1 MGTSGNIGLWAGL
14 VPRLADRY
22 RVIAFDNRG
31 LGGSERGTGPISV
44 ASMAE
49 DTAALLEAL
58 DVPKAHIVGWSL
70 GSAVAQELALA
81 HPERLASAVM
91 YATWG
96 RCNGFQRS
104 VLTALRL
111 PYAVR
116 DMDSALA
123 AAGLAFSPQLLD
135 HPDLPQMIETMLP
148 AFPQNEEQMQVTVE
162 QWDADLV
169 HDTLDRL
176 GGDHRADAGG
186 GRRAGPADAA
196 RPGQGGR
203 RRHPRGP
210 LRAGD
215 RAGVEPR
222 PAHRAARRP
231 ASASSPTS
239 CTTTSW
245 SAGQPRWARR
255 RRGPCWREGLFH
267 RPPPPPRGRLKADQP
282 AGRVGAP
289 EEIRALCS
297 GSPLGHRGESPQR
310 WARGSASRC

>member
-1 MGTSGNIGLWAGL
+1 MI
-14 VPRLADRY
+14 PRLADRY

-104 VLTALRL
+104 ILSALRL
-111 PYAVR
+111 PYVVR
-116 DMDSALA
+116 DMDAALA
-123 AAGLAFSPQLLD
+123 TSGLAFSPQLLD
-135 HPDLPQMIETMLP
+135 HPDLPQMIEAMLP

-169 HDTLDRL
+169 HDTFDRL
-176 GGDHRADAGG
+176 GAITVPTLVVVGEQDLLTPPDQAKAVADAIPGARYELMTGPGSSHCLHIERPDDLLKIVGG
-186 GRRAGPADAA
+186 F
-196 RPGQGGR
+196 
-203 RRHPRGP
+203 
-210 LRAGD
+210 L
-215 RAGVEPR
+215 
-222 PAHRAARRP
+222 
-231 ASASSPTS
+231 
-239 CTTTSW
+239 
-245 SAGQPRWARR
+245 
-255 RRGPCWREGLFH
+255 
-267 RPPPPPRGRLKADQP
+267 
-282 AGRVGAP
+282 
-289 EEIRALCS
+289 EEHSMR
-297 GSPLGHRGESPQR
+297 
-310 WARGSASRC
+310 

>member
-1 MGTSGNIGLWAGL
+1 MGTSGNIGLWADM

-31 LGGSERGTGPISV
+31 LGGSERGTGPITV

-104 VLTALRL
+104 ILSALRL
-111 PYAVR
+111 PYVVR
-116 DMDSALA
+116 DMDAALA
-123 AAGLAFSPQLLD
+123 TSGLAFSPQLLD
-135 HPDLPQMIETMLP
+135 HPDLPQMTEAMLP

-176 GGDHRADAGG
+176 GAITVPTLVVVGEQDLLTPPDQAKAVADAIPGARYELVTGPGSSHCLHIERPDDLLKIVGG
-186 GRRAGPADAA
+186 F
-196 RPGQGGR
+196 
-203 RRHPRGP
+203 
-210 LRAGD
+210 L
-215 RAGVEPR
+215 EE
-222 PAHRAARRP
+222 HR
-231 ASASSPTS
+231 
-239 CTTTSW
+239 
-245 SAGQPRWARR
+245 
-255 RRGPCWREGLFH
+255 
-267 RPPPPPRGRLKADQP
+267 
-282 AGRVGAP
+282 
-289 EEIRALCS
+289 IR
-297 GSPLGHRGESPQR
+297 
-310 WARGSASRC
+310 